1 MHVAAARGVTP
12 ARPLWRAYLLLAR
25 VSNLPTVWTNVVA
38 GTTIAGA
45 TFSWETVT
53 ASAAAV
59 SLMYCGGMFLNDAF
73 DRHSDLR
80 QRPDRPIPA
89 GEVSAARAFTIGFA
103 LLGAGVLVIAA
114 AGPAQAVA
122 WGLAL
127 SAAIVY
133 YDWRHK
139 ADAFGPLVM
148 GLCRGLV
155 YCVAAASAA
164 GVVSPAVL
172 SMAAIMVGY
181 VLLLT
186 WVAKRAGPR
195 AGVIVPLLLAGISLV
210 DAGMVWTFGSAPL
223 ALVTAAGFVLTLLLQ
238 RVVPGT

>member
-1 MHVAAARGVTP
+1 MTP

-38 GTTIAGA
+38 GMTIARA
-45 TFSWETVT
+45 AFSWETVT

-73 DRHSDLR
+73 DRRSDAR
-80 QRPDRPIPA
+80 HRPDRPIPA
-89 GEVSAARAFTIGFA
+89 GEVSAGRAFTIGFA

-114 AGPAQAVA
+114 AGPVQAVA

-127 SAAIVY
+127 AAAIVY

-139 ADAFGPLVM
+139 VDPFGPLVM

-164 GVVSPAVL
+164 RVVSPVVL
-172 SMAAIMVGY
+172 AMAAMMVGY
-181 VLLLT
+181 VLFLT

-195 AGVIVPLLLAGISLV
+195 AGVVVPLLLAGISLV
-210 DAGMVWTFGSAPL
+210 DAGMVWTFGPAPL
-223 ALVTAAGFVLTLLLQ
+223 ALVTAAGFVLTLLFQ